1 MTPGKVESCP
11 YSESAVF
18 DYFLDTSEG
27 RENAEMSQHLTTCA
41 NCREQFERFKATGKA
56 IGENPGSV
64 SAAALEL
71 PLSEPTQQIPDKIGG
86 YGVLNQID
94 EGGMGSVWKAR
105 RTSDGKTVA
114 LKILF
119 KRLTGDL
126 QFIQRFFL
134 EASIGVKL
142 DHPNLVKCL
151 EVGESAGCYFMAQEF
166 IDGEDLGD
174 ILKVRSKLPEAQALA
189 ITAAAARGM
198 THAHEH
204 GLIHRDIKP
213 ANLMLTRTGV
223 VKVMDFGLARSN
235 SEEDLRLTATG
246 AVLGTPHY
254 ISPEQIESSDT
265 LDARTDVYSLG
276 ITLFHML
283 TGRPPFIAKNMYDIL
298 TAHVKQA
305 VPDPRTIN
313 PEISAETAKLVQWMC
328 ARDRNQRVPDMKR
341 LTQSI
346 AKVMGLPSGAGAP
359 DIQLN
364 ELELL
369 FEETTAAPSKHV
381 EAPQKDE
388 LRLQDVSV
396 QIPPPAAPARILNV
410 KERAMRVLMIVASS
424 AILLSLLWLAYY
436 FVGRKH

>member
-11 YSESAVF
+11 YSESVVF
-18 DYFLDTSEG
+18 DYFLDASEG
-27 RENAEMSQHLTTCA
+27 RENEEMRQHLTTCSS
-41 NCREQFERFKATGKA
+41 CREQFERFKATGKA
-56 IGENPGSV
+56 IGENPASV
-64 SAAALEL
+64 TAALGL
-71 PLSEPTQQIPDKIGG
+71 PLPGTDPTSLVPEKIGG
-86 YGVLNQID
+86 YEILSQIG

-105 RTSDGKTVA
+105 RLSDGKTVA

-142 DHPNLVKCL
+142 DHPNLVKCI

-198 THAHEH
+198 THAHEQ

-213 ANLMLTRTGV
+213 ANLMLTRAGV

-235 SEEDLRLTATG
+235 SEDELRLTATG

-254 ISPEQIESSDT
+254 ISPEQIESNDT

-283 TGRPPFIAKNMYDIL
+283 TGRPPYIAKNMYDIL
-298 TAHVKQA
+298 TAHVKQT

-328 ARDRNQRVPDMKR
+328 ARDRNQRVPGMQR
-341 LTQSI
+341 LTQAI
-346 AKVMGLPSGAGAP
+346 AKMMGLPSGAGAP
-359 DIQLN
+359 DLQSN

-369 FEETTAAPSKHV
+369 FEEVKAPAK
-381 EAPQKDE
+381 PPPPPKDE
-388 LRLQDVSV
+388 LALQEVDAVV
-396 QIPPPAAPARILNV
+396 PTLNPNAPALNV
-410 KERAMRVLMIVASS
+410 KPRVTRALLILAVA
-424 AILLSLLWLAYY
+424 LVPLGVLWLAYY
-436 FVGRKH
+436 FVGRRH